1 MMTTKNNINL
11 LQAELFP
18 EQPLL
23 TLTRVAGAW
32 LGLLLLMLIWG
43 IVTELNYNKSAAT
56 YDNLL
61 REKQQKQKLA
71 KELELQLQNR
81 QVSPALKRDLAT
93 IKLVMQH
100 KDALLHKLTDSN
112 ETFAGGFVMAMND
125 LSAMHHQDIR
135 LQTISIDA
143 QNMTFT
149 GQARTPQAVPA
160 WLAGFKKS
168 RLLSGKAFVQFK
180 LAKNEQNITEF
191 VVSSE
196 VAEGKG

>member
-32 LGLLLLMLIWG
+32 FGLLLLMLIWG
-43 IVTELNYNKSAAT
+43 IVTELNYNKSAAI
-56 YDNLL
+56 YDDLL
-61 REKQQKQKLA
+61 KEKQQKQKLA

-81 QVSPALKRDLAT
+81 QVSPALKRELAT

-100 KDALLHKLTDSN
+100 KDALLDKLTDSN

>member
-43 IVTELNYNKSAAT
+43 IITELNYNKSVAI
-56 YDNLL
+56 YDGLL
-61 REKQQKQKLA
+61 KEQQQKQKLA

-81 QVSPALKRDLAT
+81 QVSPTLKRDLAT

>member
-32 LGLLLLMLIWG
+32 FGLLLLMLIWG
-43 IVTELNYNKSAAT
+43 IVTELNYNKSAAI
-56 YDNLL
+56 YDDLL
-61 REKQQKQKLA
+61 KEKQQKQKLA

-81 QVSPALKRDLAT
+81 QVSPALKRELAT

>member
-32 LGLLLLMLIWG
+32 FGLLLLMLIWG
-43 IVTELNYNKSAAT
+43 IVTELNYNKSAAI

-61 REKQQKQKLA
+61 KEKQQKQKLV